1 MEFWADVSR
10 KQQSPITQYFA
21 GPFTKPVV
29 IISDFREAKDLLLR
43 RGKLLDHGTLNTGLW
58 FGAIPHHFV
67 GMPSSDPKYAKSK
80 NLSNDLMTPS
90 FLHNVSRLSMHLVG
104 LSLTELKVS
113 IPASY
118 QKTLNFINL
127 WQLKAQ
133 IANEHPFIALED
145 FNFLTSDIICA
156 AALGISDS
164 DSDTVKHSKRL
175 QASNLPKGLPKLRH
189 QVYPFP
195 EYTASGLLE
204 ATHLIA
210 DSITGARTASMPKL
224 YWFLTNLRPSISKA
238 QQTRTRILQNYI
250 DQASQTTTQTTSG
263 TQYRAAVDYIVS
275 REIAAAG
282 KEGRQPALTSRV
294 IHDSLFGYVLGGQST
309 THSVLCFMMKRL
321 SVRQDVQS
329 TLRAHLYEAYAPAF
343 GEGRNP
349 TVEEFLAMRL
359 PYLDAVIEETMR
371 LNVTAP
377 VLIREALQDLDFL
390 NHTIPKGTNI
400 FCTLWGPSYDEPAF
414 DIDEKLRSKSSQ
426 AHRDETPG
434 DWTRSGFAP
443 AEFYPERWLRKEG
456 ECVVF
461 DIKNGPT
468 LGLGAGSREC
478 WGKRLAYHE
487 LRLIATLIIWNF
499 DLLPLPAELLD
510 TEVVDFFVA
519 KPKTCYVRLRSCSP
533 RSAA

>member
-1 MEFWADVSR
+1 M
-10 KQQSPITQYFA
+10 
-21 GPFTKPVV
+21 
-29 IISDFREAKDLLLR
+29 
-43 RGKLLDHGTLNTGLW
+43 
-58 FGAIPHHFV
+58 
-67 GMPSSDPKYAKSK
+67 
-80 NLSNDLMTPS
+80 
-90 FLHNVSRLSMHLVG
+90 
-104 LSLTELKVS
+104 
-113 IPASY
+113 
-118 QKTLNFINL
+118 NFINL

-156 AALGISDS
+156 AALGISDD
-164 DSDTVKHSKRL
+164 DSDTVKHSRRL
-175 QASNLPKGLPKLRH
+175 QAAHLPKGLASSRN

-195 EYTASGLLE
+195 EYKATGILE

-224 YWFLTNLRPSISKA
+224 YWFFTNLRPSISKA
-238 QQTRTRILQNYI
+238 QRTRTRMLQKYI
-250 DQASQTTTQTTSG
+250 DQAASQAAAQTTSG
-263 TQYRAAVDYIVS
+263 TEYRAAVDYIVS
-275 REIAAAG
+275 REMASAR
-282 KEGRQPALTSRV
+282 KEGRPPALTSGV

-321 SVRQDVQS
+321 TARQDVQS
-329 TLRAHLYEAYAPAF
+329 KLRAHLYKAYVAATA
-343 GEGRNP
+343 EGRNP

-377 VLIREALQDLDFL
+377 VLIREALEDLDFL
-390 NHTIPKGTNI
+390 GHTIPKATNI

-414 DIDEKLRSKSSQ
+414 NIDEKLRSKSSQ
-426 AHRDETPG
+426 AHRDETPA

-443 AEFYPERWLRKEG
+443 AEFHPERWLRKEG
-456 ECVVF
+456 NDVVF

-487 LRLIATLIIWNF
+487 LKLIATLIVWNF
-499 DLLPLPAELLD
+499 ELLPLPAELVD
-510 TEVVDFFVA
+510 TKVVDFFVA
-519 KPKTCYVRLRSCSP
+519 KPKTCFVKLRKCSP
-533 RSAA
+533 KSAV